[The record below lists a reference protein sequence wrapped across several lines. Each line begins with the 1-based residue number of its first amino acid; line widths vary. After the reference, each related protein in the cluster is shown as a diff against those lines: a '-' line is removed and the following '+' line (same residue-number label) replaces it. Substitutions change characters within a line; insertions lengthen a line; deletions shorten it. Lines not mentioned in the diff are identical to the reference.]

1 MELELNL
8 GLWHHAPPS
17 QRRHA
22 NDISVYVMASAVMS
36 ATSILPVFTNIRVCS
51 LLQHASRVLIT
62 RNDDRAGKSTRAI
75 IIRRMSDI
83 KRHLLELPIF
93 VRPLL
98 PPHSLLLLDLSHFL
112 PRFQFPID
120 DLVPVTVRQE

>member
-22 NDISVYVMASAVMS
+22 NDISVYLMS
-36 ATSILPVFTNIRVCS
+36 WHLPLCLLLPVFTNIRVCS

-62 RNDDRAGKSTRAI
+62 GNDDRAGKSTRAI